1 MIILLTQFE
10 YMSEDFD
17 PISEEEMNDLMAKFF
32 QMKDFGSPIYF
43 DSDEFEAL
51 IDYFFEEGEAE
62 HIEYLLQLA
71 LEQHPGNH
79 DFLLR
84 KAQYHAINGQDELGL
99 DILNQLNGLAT
110 DPDYFMIKGTLLS
123 NLQKYREAIE
133 EYTNALNQGQDLEE
147 VYSNIA
153 FEYENLEQYDKAIE
167 YLNKV
172 LDINPD
178 NESALNEIG
187 LCFEMGDDSSR
198 AIQFFNDFIDQHPYS
213 RSAWFNLA
221 ISYNSIGK
229 SSQAI
234 DAYEFSL
241 AIDDD
246 QPSAYFNIANIY
258 AGLENHPRAIDYYR
272 RTLIKESPDA
282 ITYYYMGESYEKM
295 DRFDD
300 ALNAYTNSYNI
311 NKSFHEAL
319 IGMSR
324 CYFVIGDEEEAFKKL
339 EDAIK
344 LEEPFPLFWSIRSL
358 KLDEL
363 GFFKLAKRA
372 LTRLIFHQPN
382 EIVFALSL
390 AVLYNSHDAEY
401 SIKIIDDALIKF
413 INNEEQALGM
423 FLKGL
428 YLMKLGQDKEGIFN
442 IESAIELDKEEFNNP
457 LIQSEINNHNYP
469 LVKKIAKKH
478 QL

>member
-1 MIILLTQFE
+1 MPTEIND
-10 YMSEDFD
+10 MSEDFD
-17 PISEEEMNDLMAKFF
+17 QFSDDEMQDLKTKFLE
-32 QMKDFGSPIYF
+32 MRDFGTPVYF

-51 IDYFFEEGEAE
+51 IDYFFGTEDFEN
-62 HIEYLLQLA
+62 IDLSIKLA

-79 DFLLR
+79 EFLLK
-84 KAQYHAINGQDELGL
+84 KAQYLAINGEDEQGL
-99 DILNQLNGLAT
+99 EILDQMKGLAT

-133 EYTNALNQGQDLEE
+133 EYTNALKQGQDLEE
-147 VYSNIA
+147 VYANIA
-153 FEYENLEQYDKAIE
+153 FEYENLEQFDKAIE
-167 YLNKV
+167 FLNKIIE
-172 LDINPD
+172 INPD

-187 LCFEMGDDSSR
+187 LCYEMSDESPR
-198 AIQFFNDFIDQHPYS
+198 AIQYFNDFLDKYPYS

-229 SSQAI
+229 NKQAI

-241 AIDDD
+241 AIDDN

-258 AGLENHPRAIDYYR
+258 ASMENHPKAIDFYR
-272 RTLIKESPDA
+272 RTLTKESPDA

-319 IGMSR
+319 LGMSR
-324 CYFVIGDEEEAFKKL
+324 CHFSIGDEEEAYNRL
-339 EDAIK
+339 EEAIV

-363 GFFKLAKRA
+363 GFFKLALRSIK
-372 LTRLIFHQPN
+372 RLIYHNPN
-382 EIVFALSL
+382 EIIYTVSL
-390 AVLYNSHDAEY
+390 AVLYNAHDLEY
-401 SIKIIDDALIKF
+401 SVSIIDDALLKF
-413 INNEEQALGM
+413 TNNEHQALGM
-423 FLKGL
+423 YLKGL
-428 YLMKLGQDKEGIFN
+428 YLMKLGKDNEGVFN
-442 IESAIELDKEEFNNP
+442 LESAVELNKEEFNNP
-457 LIQSEINNHNYP
+457 LIQSEINNHSYP
-469 LVKKIAKKH
+469 LVKKIIKKH
-478 QL
+478 QLR